1 MKMVF
6 SNSKGEKPFV
16 ANLDLSRDEYLAVL
30 EMNSSAETQLSV
42 KGTCREIMRHLFM
55 LEKPDL
61 LGGAKEARFEV
72 KVRIVD

>member
-6 SNSKGEKPFV
+6 SKSNGEKPFV
-16 ANLDLSRDEYLAVL
+16 ANLDLSKDEYLAVL
-30 EMNSSAETQLSV
+30 EMNSSAETPLSV

-61 LGGAKEARFEV
+61 LGEMKVARFEV
-72 KVRIVD
+72 KVRILD